1 MRKKLL
7 LLVLAVATV
16 ALVGCG
22 NDDSSEPGS
31 AFDRTDDQPAVPSLS
46 RDPTP
51 VIEALNEEVGGPNG
65 QTRVTDAGIYQGYA
79 VFTAQDPD
87 MPRNL
92 DIYYYDGEF
101 DPPDPV
107 MVSATDT
114 PETELFSVGEVNW
127 PAIPGLVQTALDELD
142 LEGGEVTNVSVFR
155 ISGVITIQIPVTGTR
170 MSGTLRADAQG
181 NVTEITVN

>member
-1 MRKKLL
+1 MPARM
-7 LLVLAVATV
+7 AAATV
-16 ALVGCG
+16 VLLAACGGDGSDGPDSAL
-22 NDDSSEPGS
+22 E
-31 AFDRTDDQPAVPSLS
+31 RTGEARVVPSPT

-51 VIEALNEEVGGPNG
+51 VIEALNAEVGGPAG
-65 QTRVTDAGIYQGYA
+65 QTRITDAGIYPGYA

-87 MPRNL
+87 RPRNL
-92 DIYYYDGEF
+92 DRYYYDGEF
-101 DPPDPV
+101 DPPEPV

-114 PETELFSVGEVNW
+114 PETELFSVEAVNW
-127 PAIPGLVQTALDELD
+127 AAIPGLVQTALDELD
-142 LEGGEVTNVSVFR
+142 LEGGEVTYASVFR

>member
-1 MRKKLL
+1 VRTM
-7 LLVLAVATV
+7 LALAAAAAV
-16 ALVGCG
+16 ALVACG
-22 NDDSSEPGS
+22 GDSSDAPDS
-31 AFDRTDDQPAVPSLS
+31 AFARTGEQPDVPSLS

-51 VIEALNEEVGGPNG
+51 VIEALNAEVGGPNG
-65 QTRVTDAGIYQGYA
+65 QTRVTDVGIYPGYA

-87 MPRNL
+87 TPRNL
-92 DIYYYDGEF
+92 DRYYYDGEF
-101 DPPDPV
+101 DPPEPV
-107 MVSATDT
+107 MISATDT

-127 PAIPGLVQTALDELD
+127 AAIPGLVQTALDELN
-142 LEGGEVTNVSVFR
+142 LEGGEVTYVGVFR